1 MSTILNFTYLT
12 LDLLVQPRIFI
23 VERPK
28 CFAAQCFSPPELS
41 AAGRLLDFEES
52 GILLL
57 SRDASFTSLCLLPP
71 FFYFPV
77 PHVRQRGLFYG
88 SNLGDSVPDVF
99 KVFCTG
105 TASSGNAILLDALQN
120 G

>member
-1 MSTILNFTYLT
+1 MSTILNFTCLT

-28 CFAAQCFSPPELS
+28 CFAAQCFSPHELS

-57 SRDASFTSLCLLPP
+57 SVMLVYFAVFTSPV
-71 FFYFPV
+71 FYFPV

-99 KVFCTG
+99 KVFCAG